1 MKLMSVPVIEVGEET
16 DEMHLLTYR
25 MKGMDTDLVKTRL
38 FFQNMN
44 P

>member
-1 MKLMSVPVIEVGEET
+1 MKLMSVLIIEVGEET
-16 DEMHLLTYR
+16 DEMHLFTYR
-25 MKGMDTDLVKTRL
+25 MKGMDTGLVKTRF